1 MTREDKDRITRL
13 RDQIDEA
20 NARILK
26 MLNDRAAL
34 TEKVRE
40 YKVAHGLA
48 LFDPVREAR
57 QMEGLLLKNR
67 GPMSARGV
75 EMIFKE
81 IFRASL
87 SQMETATEEQ
97 LLVKVRGKRPLGVDV
112 GGVTIGGGT
121 PVIIAGPCAVEHQ
134 DSLDQVAGILK
145 ELGVK
150 LIRGGA
156 FKPRTSPYTFQG
168 FGMEGIKMLS
178 AAAKPNDLKVVTEL
192 TDLSVLDEFIKHV
205 DMVQVGARNMFNYDM
220 LKRLGDLRHPV
231 LLKRSFAASL
241 DELLLAAEYLLA
253 GGNDR
258 VVLCERGIRTF
269 ETATRNTLDL
279 SAVCLIKELT
289 DLPVIVDVSHAAGRK
304 DILAPLARAAL
315 AAGADGIMV
324 EFHPH
329 PEGALSDGSQQLN
342 IEEFKQLMDDL
353 GPCLEC

>member
-1 MTREDKDRITRL
+1 MTREDKDGITRL
-13 RDQIDEA
+13 REQIDEA
-20 NARILK
+20 NERILE

-34 TEKVRE
+34 TEKVRA

-57 QMEGLLLKNR
+57 QMEGLLLRNR
-67 GPMSARGV
+67 GPMSAQGV
-75 EMIFKE
+75 EMVFKE

-87 SQMETATEEQ
+87 SQMETATDEQ
-97 LLVKVRGKRPLGVDV
+97 LLVKVRGERRNGVDV
-112 GGVTIGGGT
+112 GGVTIGGGGR
-121 PVIIAGPCAVEHQ
+121 PVIIAGPCAVEHEE
-134 DSLDQVAGILK
+134 SLEQVAATLQ
-145 ELGVK
+145 ELGVGFM
-150 LIRGGA
+150 RGGA

-168 FGMEGIKMLS
+168 LGMPGIEMLA
-178 AAAKPNDLKVVTEL
+178 AAAKRHGLKVVTEL
-192 TDLSVLDEFIKHV
+192 TDPCVLDEFVKHV

-220 LKRLGDLRHPV
+220 LKRLGELRHPV

-241 DELLLAAEYLLA
+241 EELFLAAEYLLS

-289 DLPVIVDVSHAAGRK
+289 DLPVIVDVSHAAGRR
-304 DILAPLARAAL
+304 DILAPLSRAAL

-324 EFHPH
+324 EVHPH
-329 PEGALSDGSQQLN
+329 PEGALSDGSQQMN
-342 IEEFKQLMDDL
+342 IDEFKQFVDEL
-353 GPCLEC
+353 GTFLE

>member
-1 MTREDKDRITRL
+1 MTREDKSGIARL
-13 RDQIDEA
+13 REEIDEA
-20 NARILK
+20 NEKILEL
-26 MLNDRAAL
+26 LNDRAAL

-67 GPMSARGV
+67 GPLSAQGA

-87 SQMETATEEQ
+87 SQMETATDEQ
-97 LLVKVRGKRPLGVDV
+97 LLVKVRGKRPRGVDV
-112 GGVTIGGGT
+112 GGVTIGGGK

-134 DSLDQVAGILK
+134 DSMNEVAATLK
-145 ELGVK
+145 KLGVDF
-150 LIRGGA
+150 IRGGA

-168 FGMEGIKMLS
+168 LGMEGIEMMS
-178 AAAKPNDLKVVTEL
+178 AAAKPHGIKVVTEL
-192 TDLSVLDEFIKHV
+192 TDPCVIDEFIKHV
-205 DMVQVGARNMFNYDM
+205 DVVQVGARNMFNYDM
-220 LKRLGDLRHPV
+220 LKKLGELRHPV

-241 DELLLAAEYLLA
+241 DELFLAAEYLLS

-258 VVLCERGIRTF
+258 VILCERGIRTF

-279 SAVCLIKELT
+279 SGVCLIKELT
-289 DLPVIVDVSHAAGRK
+289 DLPVVVDVSHAAGRR
-304 DILAPLARAAL
+304 DILAPLSRAAL

-324 EFHPH
+324 EVHPH

-342 IEEFKQLMDDL
+342 IDEFKQFMDDL
-353 GPCLEC
+353 SSCLEC